1 MNLRPRHLTPPIV
14 QHLRDIPL
22 FAGCT
27 TQELRGIAGLTTEV
41 RLRAGTILCRQGEPG
56 REAFIILEGEATV
69 DADGTEL
76 ARLGPGAVCG
86 EIALLD
92 GGTRTATA
100 TAVTPIRALAISVP
114 EFAELMYLPKVSRTV
129 LAMLA
134 ARLRQADRNVVST

>member
-1 MNLRPRHLTPPIV
+1 MNLRPRHHTPPIV

-27 TQELRGIAGLTTEV
+27 TPELRGIAGLTTEV
-41 RLRAGTILCRQGEPG
+41 GLPAGTVLCRQGQPG
-56 REAFIILEGEATV
+56 REAFVILEGQAKVE
-69 DADGTEL
+69 ADGTEL

-92 GGTRTATA
+92 GGARTATA
-100 TAVTPIRALAISVP
+100 TAITPMRLLAISVP
-114 EFAELMYLPKVSRTV
+114 EFAELMHLPKVSSTV

-134 ARLRQADRNVVST
+134 GRLRQADRHVASA